1 MSAETIAII
10 ARRYVDLCD
19 TVRGLRRHRASL
31 DCHHMPPRID
41 EEGMP
46 PALHPDGGRWQ
57 EVACWTIHREPAD
70 GWGHIVD
77 EYPFGD
83 GSPRGWCEGCRQR
96 QATHAALLTTIRKRT
111 GALASLR
118 AATRKAV
125 TP

>member
-1 MSAETIAII
+1 MSADTIAVI
-10 ARRYVDLCD
+10 ARRYIHLCD

-31 DCHHMPPRID
+31 DCHHMPPRAD

-57 EVACWTIHREPAD
+57 EVACWTIHREPAAD
-70 GWGHIVD
+70 GYIVD

-83 GSPRGWCEGCRQR
+83 GSARGWCEGCRQR
-96 QATHAALLTTIRKRT
+96 QAAHVALLTATRKRN

-118 AATRKAV
+118 SAVRKAGV